1 MRLRHAWVSE
11 LRLVRRAPA
20 AGAPPTI
27 EIEPARRLW
36 ALHLREIWSYKE
48 LIYFLIWR
56 DIKVRY
62 KQTVIGVAWVIV
74 QPVMMMVVFT
84 LVFQY
89 IADVPSDGLPYPIF
103 TYTALLPWNFFTGAL
118 GRSSLSLT
126 QQANLI
132 SKVYFPRLITPLAA
146 TASGFLDFGIAF
158 VILVGLMLW
167 YGITLTWA
175 ALTLPAFLVFA
186 LTTALSLGLW
196 LSALNVKYRDVG
208 HAVPFLLQVWMYAS
222 PVVYPVS
229 EVPERWRLLY
239 GLNPMT
245 GVIEGFRWALLG
257 KESPDFHVIA
267 VSAIGVVAI
276 LIGGLIY
283 FKRVEQTF
291 ADVV

>member
-1 MRLRHAWVSE
+1 
-11 LRLVRRAPA
+11 
-20 AGAPPTI
+20 
-27 EIEPARRLW
+27 
-36 ALHLREIWSYKE
+36 
-48 LIYFLIWR
+48 
-56 DIKVRY
+56 
-62 KQTVIGVAWVIV
+62 
-74 QPVMMMVVFT
+74 
-84 LVFQY
+84 
-89 IADVPSDGLPYPIF
+89 
-103 TYTALLPWNFFTGAL
+103 
-118 GRSSLSLT
+118 
-126 QQANLI
+126 
-132 SKVYFPRLITPLAA
+132 
-146 TASGFLDFGIAF
+146 LDFGIAF